1 MFYFH
6 YNIFN
11 TLHPT
16 LQAPYL
22 TSILLVQLVIGSW
35 GFDIHMFMYL
45 EQDLEILLW
54 EVDAAKEKENTYRG
68 HNKIKKEK

>member
-1 MFYFH
+1 
-6 YNIFN
+6 
-11 TLHPT
+11 
-16 LQAPYL
+16 
-22 TSILLVQLVIGSW
+22 
-35 GFDIHMFMYL
+35 MYL